1 MNKLTTASLCQLFF
15 LVVLLIATVMSALPY
30 FLLAL
35 ALLVVMV
42 YVTLRPVPSRLKTAV
57 TISAIFLLPP
67 LLVPLLGH
75 LTLLTLTTIQV
86 ISAISIIPA
95 IYVLDNNLKQDTQ
108 HIAEFTR
115 FKKGRNI
122 TVIFMT
128 LLTLILSML
137 FVSFVLNNLVL
148 LFTAIIVALYLLAT
162 TINILFTIPRLLLD
176 SATIKK
182 RVIAGTTVDINL
194 DISGRTHQRI
204 YCFIEPA
211 DYWVKVNPRRFVLT
225 GNKMRISLSFI
236 PPLAGPSHLRLQLSA
251 IDSRGLIQVN
261 QLLEPVE
268 LHVIPRAKYAEWLAT
283 KYLEQTGVN
292 AAAPLPSDINI
303 APRRGIEYFESRDY
317 QPGDQLK
324 NIDWKHTLKL
334 NQMIIKEY
342 VEAGEKAAIIA
353 VNLAVTGAEEADR
366 LAFNL
371 ITTALTLARDN
382 IPAALAA
389 YNHERVVLTT
399 DITHPT
405 ETLNQAL
412 SLIKEITRVIFSQ
425 RHLQPPDIAQL
436 KRNINHLRQVKS
448 EPAQRL
454 LNLLDFEY
462 RAIEENAKNHPATT
476 ALSQVTRHAPAPA
489 MIALVS
495 ELNHDTEA
503 LLITT
508 EKLSRRDFTTVSINE
523 A

>member
-1 MNKLTTASLCQLFF
+1 
-15 LVVLLIATVMSALPY
+15 MSALPY

-35 ALLVVMV
+35 ALLAVML
-42 YVTLRPVPSRLKTAV
+42 YVTLRPVPSRLRTAV
-57 TISAIFLLPP
+57 TILAIFLIPL
-67 LLVPLLGH
+67 LLVPLLVD
-75 LTLLTLTTIQV
+75 LTVLTLTTVQV

-95 IYVLDNNLKQDTQ
+95 IYLLDNNLRYNTQ
-108 HIAEFTR
+108 STVQFSL
-115 FKKGRNI
+115 FKDGRNI
-122 TVIFMT
+122 TIVFMT
-128 LLTLILSML
+128 LITLMLSML
-137 FVSFVLNNLVL
+137 FVSLVLNNFVL
-148 LFTAIIVALYLLAT
+148 LFTVIIVALYLLAT
-162 TINILFTIPRLLLD
+162 TIHILLTIPRLPLY

-182 RVIAGTTVDINL
+182 RVIAGTTADISL
-194 DISGRTHQRI
+194 DIIGRTHQMI
-204 YCFIEPA
+204 YCLIEPT
-211 DYWVKVNPRRFVLT
+211 DHWLKLTPRRFVLT
-225 GNKMRISLSFI
+225 GNKMRISLSFT
-236 PPLAGPSHLRLQLSA
+236 PPLAGPSHLRLQLSVM
-251 IDSRGLIQVN
+251 DSRGLIQVN

-283 KYLEQTGVN
+283 KYLEQTGAV
-292 AAAPLPSDINI
+292 ATSPLPSDINI

-334 NQMIIKEY
+334 SQMIIKEY

-353 VNLAVTGAEEADR
+353 VNLAVTGGEEADR

-371 ITTALTLARDN
+371 ITTALTFARDN

-412 SLIKEITRVIFSQ
+412 SLVKEITHVIFSQ
-425 RHLQPPDIAQL
+425 RHLHPPDITQL

-454 LNLLDFEY
+454 LNMLDFEY
-462 RAIEENAKNHPATT
+462 HAIEENAKNHPATT
-476 ALSQVTRHAPAPA
+476 ALSQVTKHAPSPA

-495 ELNHDTEA
+495 LMNHDTEA
-503 LLITT
+503 LLVTT
-508 EKLSRRDFTTVSINE
+508 EKLSRREFTILPIEE